1 MTLPLHSGHT
11 HVLPMGKSLP
21 SHSHTINQPPV
32 YDDYGFRLD
41 PLKEED
47 LEAGEVICD
56 VCEGKGYIPD
66 SYWGRMVCKKC
77 QGACKLDWIERI
89 VGKKEPEISGYSG
102 YSATS
107 GYTSVWV
114 DWL

>member
-21 SHSHTINQPPV
+21 SHSHTISQAPIF
-32 YDDYGFRLD
+32 DQFGFRINPILQ
-41 PLKEED
+41 ED
-47 LEAGEVICD
+47 LEEGEVLCDICTGYGYVID
-56 VCEGKGYIPD
+56 PTWGK
-66 SYWGRMVCKKC
+66 MVCKKC
-77 QGACKLDWIERI
+77 QGLAKLDWIERI

-107 GYTSVWV
+107 GYTGVWV